1 MVKAASEKKRKLRQ
15 GQASPPDLS
24 WFKDVDDRDKRLSH
38 IQSLCE
44 RIVGLFKPEKV
55 ILFGSQAHGIP
66 TSSSDIDLLVVMPY
80 TGSPLQKAASILSEL
95 QVWMPIDLIV
105 RSAADIEKRL
115 SVGDR
120 FTKEILER
128 GKVLY
133 EAPIDIQDSAQ

>member
-1 MVKAASEKKRKLRQ
+1 MMKAASEKKRKLRQ
-15 GQASPPDLS
+15 EHTAPPDLS
-24 WFKDVDDRDKRLSH
+24 WFNDVDNKDKRLSH
-38 IQSLCE
+38 IQRLSE

-55 ILFGSQAHGIP
+55 ILFGSQAYGMP

-128 GKVLY
+128 GTVLY
-133 EAPIDIQDSAQ
+133 EAPNP